1 MSANSLY
8 TAIAL
13 GAGVDAVRYNFP
25 EVRRPALSGFVY
37 VDSNYSNTRNT
48 GDAPI
53 ANATVELLDAAGTVV
68 ASATTAADGSYSFPG
83 LNPLQVY
90 TLR

>member
-1 MSANSLY
+1 PS
-8 TAIAL
+8 
-13 GAGVDAVRYNFP
+13 
-25 EVRRPALSGFVY
+25 LSGFVY

-68 ASATTAADGSYSFPG
+68 ASTTTAADGSYAFNA
-83 LNPLQVY
+83 LNPLALY
-90 TLR
+90 TLREVLPTGSYRNRPSAINPGP